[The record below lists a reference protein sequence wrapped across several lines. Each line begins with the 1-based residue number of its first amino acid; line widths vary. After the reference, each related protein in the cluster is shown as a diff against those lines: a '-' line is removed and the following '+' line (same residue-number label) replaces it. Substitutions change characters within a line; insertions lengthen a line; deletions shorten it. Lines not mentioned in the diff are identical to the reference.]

1 MDQMLNSP
9 AFNDFTSRFVHPVW
23 RPLQNFSRTNPTLS
37 YWKSLLQGKIGRN
50 SNPLHPAIVHAPVV
64 LLPLALLF
72 DWLVFVPGLTCTY
85 SARVLRCLL
94 CIVGTLGVHHSQ
106 FHVFS
111 YYLNLLACITAI
123 PAAGILLCNFGCRSS
138 VDHYCSNWIGGVP

>member
-1 MDQMLNSP
+1 MTSYFGVNMDQMLNSP

-23 RPLQNFSRTNPTLS
+23 RPLQNFSRTNPTIS

-85 SARVLRCLL
+85 SARVAVLTVYCRDTWSSPFSVPCVFILFESA
-94 CIVGTLGVHHSQ
+94 CMHHR
-106 FHVFS
+106 
-111 YYLNLLACITAI
+111 N
-123 PAAGILLCNFGCRSS
+123 SS
-138 VDHYCSNWIGGVP
+138 SRYFVV